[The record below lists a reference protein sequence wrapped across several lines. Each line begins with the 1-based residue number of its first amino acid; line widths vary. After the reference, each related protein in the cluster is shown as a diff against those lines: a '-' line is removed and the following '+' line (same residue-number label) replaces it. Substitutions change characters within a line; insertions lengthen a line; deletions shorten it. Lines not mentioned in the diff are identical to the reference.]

1 MRHEQ
6 QQNEPPVVILYGC
19 IVFVFVF
26 VFVFALLCAAIITGA
41 L

>member
-1 MRHEQ
+1 MRHGQ

-26 VFVFALLCAAIITGA
+26 ALLCAAIISGA

>member
-26 VFVFALLCAAIITGA
+26 ALLCAAIITGA

>member
-19 IVFVFVF
+19 IVL